1 MIDMVTSIKVVPG
14 KVSQAIE
21 WANRQLAYIKKAGL
35 ISISVFLLHPA
46 TGEGSAIA
54 FVDRCS
60 SMAEWEERLAKRQA
74 DSGWME
80 IVKELLEAD
89 WYLGATRQI
98 YDVLEVVE

>member
-1 MIDMVTSIKVVPG
+1 MIDMVSRIKVTPG
-14 KVSQAIE
+14 RVSSHAVK
-21 WANRQLAYIKKAGL
+21 WANKIIEYSKKSGL
-35 ISISVFLLHPA
+35 GGHLFLLRPA
-46 TGEGSAIA
+46 TGERNEIA